1 MRSLAFLF
9 SSSRERVL
17 SLLLLHPESAYHV
30 REIARISET
39 SAGSLHRELAM
50 LADSGVLLRETRG
63 NQVTYQANVNFP
75 IFYEL
80 SSILKKTSGVAN
92 VILSALLPLASKID
106 CVFIYGSVAK
116 NTESPLSDIDLC
128 VIGAVSY
135 TEIISALYETQEL
148 LHREINAKVLTR
160 PEWRQ
165 LLEGKSRFANELIN
179 QPKIFVIGS
188 KDELGEF
195 SRN

>member
-75 IFYEL
+75 IFNEL

-135 TEIISALYETQEL
+135 T
-148 LHREINAKVLTR
+148 
-160 PEWRQ
+160 
-165 LLEGKSRFANELIN
+165 
-179 QPKIFVIGS
+179 
-188 KDELGEF
+188 
-195 SRN
+195 

>member
-75 IFYEL
+75 IFNEL

-165 LLEGKSRFANELIN
+165 LLEGKSSFANELIS
-179 QPKIFVIGS
+179 QPKIFVIGN
-188 KDELGEF
+188 KDEFGKF